1 MAQRLFHLMALG
13 GVALAL
19 AACGPHP
26 GTPGPSS
33 APNPGKLKE
42 SVLKAI
48 SSWQGVSVQ
57 FQDSVQQ
64 GGHLAQYQVDL
75 RADKGAWQL
84 TVNGGGLDQ
93 VEASYDGNA
102 VVVRQ
107 PGGVPPVVLPAL
119 NASPALFR
127 LFMPDNFSA
136 LMQSA
141 SITRASLDSHG
152 VARLEFTGTLAG
164 GSKVDATLW
173 FDLNQGIPEAV
184 QVAHGG
190 VTVEEKVSHFAT
202 HLANGPLSLPLPPET
217 PVTVAEGQGAT
228 LFSLASAEVHFPALV
243 PPSAA
248 NLKLLHVD
256 SPPGSAPSVLLLHFQ
271 APDGSPLLVSERL
284 GAPTLP
290 QGATVVTR
298 SDSGFTVEE
307 ALLPR
312 GEAFEAVNFGN
323 LWVAMEGPTT
333 AVEEAWSRWLAA
345 WGNGQ
350 ASSSPAP

>member
-1 MAQRLFHLMALG
+1 MVQRWFHLVALG
-13 GVALAL
+13 GLTLAV
-19 AACGPHP
+19 AACGPQP

-33 APNPGKLKE
+33 APNPSKLKA

-64 GGHLAQYQVDL
+64 GGHLTQYQVDL
-75 RADKGAWQL
+75 RAEKGAWQL
-84 TVNGGGLDQ
+84 TVNGGGLNQ

-107 PGGVPPVVLPAL
+107 PGGAPPVVLPAL
-119 NASPALFR
+119 SASPALFR

-141 SITRASLDSHG
+141 SINRASLESRD
-152 VARLEFTGTLAG
+152 VARLDFTGTLAG
-164 GSKVDATLW
+164 GAKVDATLW
-173 FDLNQGIPEAV
+173 FDLNQGIPQALRI
-184 QVAHGG
+184 ANGG

-202 HLANGPLSLPLPPET
+202 QLANGPLSLPLPPAT

-256 SPPGSAPSVLLLHFQ
+256 SPPGSTPSVLLLQYQ
-271 APDGSPLLVSERL
+271 APDGSPLLVSERM

-290 QGATVVTR
+290 QGATVVSR

-312 GEAFEAVNFGN
+312 GQAFEAVNFGN

-345 WGNGQ
+345 W
-350 ASSSPAP
+350 SSAPATPSSAP